1 MAVDTLLLRGK
12 VIHVNEDGFVVLNL
26 GARDGVQEGQKFAVL
41 GERRPRQIHD
51 PFALAN
57 AKHPRQPVLRLDTA
71 YELLRVIL
79 VEQQCCVAISDR
91 VPPERTPQPFMGP
104 QGELLLYTPA
114 PADWRYDAYELE
126 EAAEDDELE
135 EEADSEAEESEEAED
150 DAEDGAL
157 IAEDGAAA
165 ETSEE
170 TGQEEAAPPEDDPA
184 DLIARQ
190 QEHLWDGSLP
200 LNAVQVGDEV
210 ILARPYLPGASAL
223 LQARPGSTPEPG
235 EPAPTLA
242 PGGDLTLPT
251 NYDWMKPS

>member
-12 VIHVNEDGFVVLNL
+12 VIHVNEDGWVILNL
-26 GARDGVQEGQKFAVL
+26 GARDGVQEGQRFAVL

-51 PFALAN
+51 PFAPAN
-57 AKHPRQPVLRLDTA
+57 ARNTRQPVLRVDTA

-79 VEQQCCVAISDR
+79 VEQQCCVAISAR
-91 VPPERTPQPFMGP
+91 VPPERTPQPFLGP

-126 EAAEDDELE
+126 EAAEEDELE
-135 EEADSEAEESEEAED
+135 ESDTDDEDASEEDEAED
-150 DAEDGAL
+150 GGLVAEGDKPAQTTDEDEQAED
-157 IAEDGAAA
+157 
-165 ETSEE
+165 
-170 TGQEEAAPPEDDPA
+170 APPQEDLA
-184 DLIARQ
+184 EMIARQ

-210 ILARPYLPGASAL
+210 ILAQPYIPGASAL
-223 LQARPGSTPEPG
+223 LHARQGSGPEAG
-235 EPAPTLA
+235 ESTAALSPSS
-242 PGGDLTLPT
+242 DLTLPT